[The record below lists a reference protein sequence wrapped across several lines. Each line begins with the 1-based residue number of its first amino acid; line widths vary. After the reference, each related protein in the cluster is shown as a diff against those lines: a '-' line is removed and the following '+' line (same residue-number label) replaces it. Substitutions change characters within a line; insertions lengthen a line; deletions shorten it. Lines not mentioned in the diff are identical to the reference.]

1 MLERLIAQED
11 IFMREKILE
20 YGQIIH
26 VPIDSVRP
34 VELNGIGNTIREI
47 QRKYLKANTGGKMPF
62 DNDDLKRLRQKIQG
76 EPFLTWSNAD
86 LAALLARL
94 EASER
99 LLDLW
104 LQLDDE
110 CEIDGS
116 VFDKA
121 METWRKSMAKSN
133 D

>member
-1 MLERLIAQED
+1 
-11 IFMREKILE
+11 
-20 YGQIIH
+20 
-26 VPIDSVRP
+26 
-34 VELNGIGNTIREI
+34 
-47 QRKYLKANTGGKMPF
+47 MPF

-121 METWRKSMAKSN
+121 METWRKSMGKSN